1 MAPFFELPLAQAR
14 ATDRLR
20 RPLHDLR
27 ISVTDRCNFRCPYCM
42 PAEIYGEK
50 YAFLPRAGDPVV
62 RGDRAARAHL
72 HAAWACASC
81 ASPAASRCCARSC
94 PGWSSASPPCPARP
108 DLALTTNGY
117 LLEEQAQ
124 ALADAGLRR
133 VTVSLDSLDD
143 AVFRRMN
150 GRDFPVER
158 VLAGIAA
165 AQRAGL
171 APLKLNCVVQR
182 GVNDHT
188 LVELARR
195 FRGTGAI
202 VRFIE
207 FMDVGTL
214 NQWNRDEVLDAREIR
229 DRIDAEFPL
238 EPLEPSY
245 RGEVARRY
253 RYRDGQGEIGII
265 ASVTQPFCG
274 DCTRARLSADGHLY
288 TCLFA
293 TRGSDL
299 KTPLRA
305 GESDEQLAERI
316 AGIWRAREDRY
327 SEERAGHADP
337 RERERV
343 EMFRIGG

>member
-1 MAPFFELPLAQAR
+1 
-14 ATDRLR
+14 
-20 RPLHDLR
+20 
-27 ISVTDRCNFRCPYCM
+27 
-42 PAEIYGEK
+42 
-50 YAFLPRAGDPVV
+50 
-62 RGDRAARAHL
+62 
-72 HAAWACASC
+72 
-81 ASPAASRCCARSC
+81 
-94 PGWSSASPPCPARP
+94 
-108 DLALTTNGY
+108 
-117 LLEEQAQ
+117 
-124 ALADAGLRR
+124 
-133 VTVSLDSLDD
+133 
-143 AVFRRMN
+143 
-150 GRDFPVER
+150 
-158 VLAGIAA
+158 VLAGITA

-214 NQWNRDEVLDAREIR
+214 NQWNRAGVLDAREIR
-229 DRIDAEFPL
+229 DRIDAELPL

-293 TRGSDL
+293 TRGADL

-305 GESDEQLAERI
+305 GDSDEQLAQRI
-316 AGIWRAREDRY
+316 AGIWHAREDRY
-327 SEERAGHADP
+327 SEERAKGVD
-337 RERERV
+337 ERERV